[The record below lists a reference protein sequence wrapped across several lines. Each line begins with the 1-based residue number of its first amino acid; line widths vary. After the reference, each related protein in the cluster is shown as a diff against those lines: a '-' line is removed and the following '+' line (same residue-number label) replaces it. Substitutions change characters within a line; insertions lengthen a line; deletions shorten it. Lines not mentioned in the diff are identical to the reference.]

1 MTNLCFQIKQC
12 SITKCHGLPS
22 TNQTFPVSSLASAET
37 DYVYLTAKAPLR
49 PEEPKTE
56 GSKGFHALIHL
67 LNKFL
72 ISVLYPR
79 HMNVQAL
86 ALALQLNRFEEL

>member
-1 MTNLCFQIKQC
+1 MTNLCFQIKQG
-12 SITKCHGLPS
+12 SITECHRLPS
-22 TNQTFPVSSLASAET
+22 TNQTFPVSSLALAET
-37 DYVYLTAKAPLR
+37 DYVYPTAKAPLK

-67 LNKFL
+67 FNKFL
-72 ISVLYPR
+72 ISVSYPW

-86 ALALQLNRFEEL
+86 ALALQLNRYEEL